1 MKAKE
6 LGKKYQSQKEKEQQQ
21 KIIFVLHMHYHAYV
35 IHRVIIVTKK

>member
-21 KIIFVLHMHYHAYV
+21 KNIFVLHMHYHAYV
-35 IHRVIIVTKK
+35 IHRVNIVTKK